1 MAPIAGWFSS
11 WKILLKFDD
20 NWGYSYLR
28 KPPFTW
34 ENDDQR
40 WDFGKD
46 RWRKAWDNFQ
56 GGNGFPAKSSKL
68 LIIFDGNNPMVWGST
83 RILGINMCIEPRS
96 SAFAFAAIRQEPGNQ
111 FGKRLWWIQVL
122 TIPNFTWNGLWMPS
136 KDVYFLV
143 CYMTCTLSH
152 LKRCCRGS
160 LFIPHK
166 ISSSKTH

>member
-1 MAPIAGWFSS
+1 MAGTSPWWWHWHFNFTGAFQ
-11 WKILLKFDD
+11 KILGTPNHSWMVSFMENPKQKWMM
-20 NWGYSYLR
+20 WGYSYLR

-34 ENDDQR
+34 ENDDQP

-136 KDVYFLV
+136 KDVHFLV
-143 CYMTCTLSH
+143 C
-152 LKRCCRGS
+152 
-160 LFIPHK
+160 
-166 ISSSKTH
+166 